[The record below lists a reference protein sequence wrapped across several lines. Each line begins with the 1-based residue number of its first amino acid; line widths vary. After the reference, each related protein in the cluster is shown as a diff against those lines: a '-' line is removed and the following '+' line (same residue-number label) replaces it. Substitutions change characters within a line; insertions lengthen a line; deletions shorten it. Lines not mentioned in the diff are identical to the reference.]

1 MAPSGSLGQLSHP
14 VQSSRIAFPG
24 GSSRVVEM
32 LPKSLSLPTALLL
45 FFTLNL
51 VGCATAE
58 QGADQ
63 IANTAV
69 QGLEGKGH
77 LYTEKVMKDDMGNDF
92 Q

>member
-1 MAPSGSLGQLSHP
+1 
-14 VQSSRIAFPG
+14 
-24 GSSRVVEM
+24 M
-32 LPKSLSLPTALLL
+32 LHHRLFLPTALLL
-45 FFTLNL
+45 LTMVFLS
-51 VGCATAE
+51 GCATAE

-63 IANTAV
+63 VANTAV